1 MFFFSPVATPRYIGF
16 LRKVSFLP
24 IALEGYVFPFSVQS
38 GRRMRLGVI
47 GGKERGR
54 GFIAIAY
61 FIQYL
66 FSGGISSRLSRLTD
80 GGSNLYYGS

>member
-1 MFFFSPVATPRYIGF
+1 
-16 LRKVSFLP
+16 
-24 IALEGYVFPFSVQS
+24 
-38 GRRMRLGVI
+38 MRLGVI

-66 FSGGISSRLSRLTD
+66 FRGGISSCLSRLTD
-80 GGSNLYYGS
+80 GGSTLYYGS